1 MLLYNNLISSWIIH
15 LKRSFCLWHFNL
27 HGVMICEQW
36 TYIEFIGRINVGK
49 HFLCSVL
56 FCSKF
61 SYCRK
66 LILRTFYVQWDIQ
79 TIGNLKTI
87 VDHCPQNFENHRKTI
102 ETNGW
107 ALKKHSMVMVQHV
120 KTIEKPLKS
129 MVAWKKTLTIP
140 SLWKIDHRCGLVNS
154 FPLINTL

>member
-1 MLLYNNLISSWIIH
+1 MLGNIFSVVMCEFHTVKWCKIIY
-15 LKRSFCLWHFNL
+15 
-27 HGVMICEQW
+27 V
-36 TYIEFIGRINVGK
+36 
-49 HFLCSVL
+49 

-61 SYCRK
+61 AFCRK

-107 ALKKHSMVMVQHV
+107 ALKKNSMVMVQHCQNHW
-120 KTIEKPLKS
+120 KTIEVNGGLEKNINHSIALKN
-129 MVAWKKTLTIP
+129 WP
-140 SLWKIDHRCGLVNS
+140 SLWSTSHPEKIPFKERSLNVAIFQRRHLLRQSTWRRNWRR
-154 FPLINTL
+154 